1 MEVNEAI
8 EFIEDSYT
16 YLYVDLH
23 GNKEEVKKFG
33 EIVDLLK
40 SMEAENKAL
49 KKFKDMWEWIQGVE
63 MWNKEYEKIVKEVV
77 QDIEVGYES
86 GKVIEKIG
94 YEKVEDKG
102 LDDGIFNKQ
111 NQRYIK
117 KINTFKKLKQEN
129 EAYKEMWEILKADMK
144 LQYCITPQEIYMH
157 KKSIDK
163 QMINLEKKYLGG
175 GE

>member
-1 MEVNEAI
+1 MEVDEA
-8 EFIEDSYT
+8 
-16 YLYVDLH
+16 
-23 GNKEEVKKFG
+23 VKFLRVNLKG
-33 EIVDLLK
+33 IRCTEPHRIANLLE
-40 SMEAENKAL
+40 SMESENKAL
-49 KKFKDMWEWIQGVE
+49 KKFRDMWEWIQGVE

-129 EAYKEMWEILKADMK
+129 EAYKEMWKMLSGIANRETDTSFESELFRTIK
-144 LQYCITPQEIYMH
+144 IIENH
-157 KKSIDK
+157 
-163 QMINLEKKYLGG
+163 YLGG

>member
-1 MEVNEAI
+1 MEVKEAI

>member
-40 SMEAENKAL
+40 SLEAENKAL

>member
-1 MEVNEAI
+1 MEVKEAI

-40 SMEAENKAL
+40 SLESENKKL
-49 KKFKDMWEWIQGVE
+49 KQYQDMWEWIQGVE
-63 MWNKEYEKIVKEVV
+63 MWNKEYEQVVKEVV
-77 QDIEVGYES
+77 QDIEVGYKT
-86 GKVIEKIG
+86 GKTIEQIG

-102 LDDGIFNKQ
+102 LTDGISNKQ
-111 NQRYIK
+111 NQKYIK
-117 KINTFKKLKQEN
+117 KINTFEKLKQEN
-129 EAYKEMWEILKADMK
+129 EGYKGIVEDVRDIILHHIGHLEPNEVLD
-144 LQYCITPQEIYMH
+144 I
-157 KKSIDK
+157 ID
-163 QMINLEKKYLGG
+163 NTSNKYLGG